1 MEIKL
6 IENTEKK
13 LTIGVSGEVT
23 TLDATEFKSSIL
35 SFRENNPTGLLTF
48 DFDELEYISS
58 AGLRVIMMLLKS
70 EKEKFHIINTSDEVF
85 DTLYVTGFTGK
96 IDIRKRIRK
105 ISIDGAKLIG
115 KGANGD
121 VMRLNADTVIK
132 VYHPGTSIDVI
143 NREQDMARL
152 AFQSGIPTAIAYDV
166 VTTGERYGIVFEML
180 AAKMLNDVIKE
191 NPDRFDEYAH
201 KYTDTMRS
209 FHEFD
214 GDISGFLKTK
224 EIYLSYIDDLG
235 DWYTEDEIGKLRWL
249 VESIPDRETLIHG
262 DYHPHNIM
270 VLDDELIIIDMGD
283 VSVGHSIFDFL
294 STASTQANL
303 VDLNPDYAL
312 VHTGMPVEYIK
323 RLWNALLEIYFEG
336 KDETEIRQIDK
347 TSRLFSRLKVAFAP
361 VIARG
366 VPDEIIRAS
375 VDDAK
380 SNLLPIIDEMPSMI
394 TW

>member
-23 TLDATEFKSSIL
+23 TLNATELKSSIL

-132 VYHPGTSIDVI
+132 VYHPGTS
-143 NREQDMARL
+143 
-152 AFQSGIPTAIAYDV
+152 T
-166 VTTGERYGIVFEML
+166 
-180 AAKMLNDVIKE
+180 
-191 NPDRFDEYAH
+191 
-201 KYTDTMRS
+201 
-209 FHEFD
+209 
-214 GDISGFLKTK
+214 
-224 EIYLSYIDDLG
+224 
-235 DWYTEDEIGKLRWL
+235 
-249 VESIPDRETLIHG
+249 
-262 DYHPHNIM
+262 
-270 VLDDELIIIDMGD
+270 
-283 VSVGHSIFDFL
+283 L
-294 STASTQANL
+294 STGNRIWPGLRFSQAY
-303 VDLNPDYAL
+303 PPRS
-312 VHTGMPVEYIK
+312 HTT
-323 RLWNALLEIYFEG
+323 LS
-336 KDETEIRQIDK
+336 RQVNV
-347 TSRLFSRLKVAFAP
+347 TGLSLRCWQQRC
-361 VIARG
+361 
-366 VPDEIIRAS
+366 
-375 VDDAK
+375 
-380 SNLLPIIDEMPSMI
+380 
-394 TW
+394 